1 MSKKNLLLV
10 MLVLLMAAMLAAC
23 GDNTAT
29 SAATSAATTA
39 AATKDAGTNTGG
51 DASIP
56 SISGASAVDLPGM
69 MKDQAGAFTAN
80 VKNGTFAA
88 YKTADAS
95 SKVESSLSDGFKKAG
110 WDDKSGMYAQAA
122 TALKSSGAFVL
133 VFQKG
138 NKVATVIGYPGQ
150 VAAAMGASVGQ
161 SDTFYMVISGEA

>member
-1 MSKKNLLLV
+1 MRSKKFNLLVVGLF
-10 MLVLLMAAMLAAC
+10 LLTLLAAC

-29 SAATSAATTA
+29 TAATSAATTA

-56 SISGASAVDLPGM
+56 TINGASTVDLPGM

-95 SKVESSLSDGFKKAG
+95 SKVESSLSDSFKKAG

-150 VAAAMGASVGQ
+150 VASAMGANVGA